1 MRFASS
7 ITAHPEADAAVE
19 ELLAPLDRR
28 VTPGMIDLAFL
39 FCTAHY
45 EDDFET
51 VAERVAEFL
60 PAAVLVGCTAE
71 GTIGAEREIERMPS
85 MALLAGTLPDV
96 RINPFHVQQSQLEAT
111 NDHHDWERLVGV
123 APESDPVFV
132 ALADPFRIDVLSF
145 VERLNRAYPQVPLFG
160 GVASAGSKPKENLL
174 LLNGEIVREG
184 IVGVA
189 LTGNLVA
196 EAVVSQGCRPI
207 GKHFVVTKGERNVL
221 RELGGKPT
229 LRRLREVLEKLTP
242 AERKLAEQSLLLGRA
257 IDEYRSEFTR
267 GDFLIHNIMGADT
280 NTGALAIAGPAR
292 VGTTVQFHVR
302 DAASADEDLRTAL
315 GPYADGDIRGA
326 LLFSCNGRGTRM
338 WPKQP
343 GHDARALR
351 ETVGDVPVAGFFCA
365 GEFGPVGGQN
375 FVHGFTASVALL
387 RPRVHDPI
395 AEML

>member
-7 ITAHPEADAAVE
+7 ITANPDAEEAVA

-45 EDDFET
+45 EDEFEEVT
-51 VAERVAEFL
+51 ERVAAFL
-60 PAAVLVGCTAE
+60 PSAVLVGCTAE
-71 GTIGAEREIERMPS
+71 GTIGADREVERMPS
-85 MALLAGTLPDV
+85 MSLLAGTLPDV
-96 RINPFHVQQSQLEAT
+96 RINPFHVQQSQLEAAK
-111 NDHHDWERLVGV
+111 DHHDWERLVGV

-145 VERLNRAYPQVPLFG
+145 VDRLSKAYPQVPLFG
-160 GVASAGSKPKENLL
+160 GVASAGTKPKENRL

-189 LTGNLVA
+189 LTGNLAA

-207 GKHFVVTKGERNVL
+207 GKPFVVTKGDRNIV
-221 RELGGKPT
+221 RELGGKPAFV
-229 LRRLREVLEKLTP
+229 RLRKVLEDLGP
-242 AERKLAEQSLLLGRA
+242 EERKLFKHSLFLGRA

-267 GDFLIHNIMGADT
+267 GDFLIHSIIGVDAQSGSLM
-280 NTGALAIAGPAR
+280 IAGPAR
-292 VGTTVQFHVR
+292 VGTTVQFHLR
-302 DAASADEDLRTAL
+302 DAASADEDLRSVLA
-315 GPYADGDIRGA
+315 PHAESDVRGA

-338 WPKQP
+338 WPKEP
-343 GHDARALR
+343 GHDVGALR
-351 ETVGDVPVAGFFCA
+351 DQVGPVPVAGFFCA
-365 GEFGPVGGQN
+365 GEFGPVGGRN